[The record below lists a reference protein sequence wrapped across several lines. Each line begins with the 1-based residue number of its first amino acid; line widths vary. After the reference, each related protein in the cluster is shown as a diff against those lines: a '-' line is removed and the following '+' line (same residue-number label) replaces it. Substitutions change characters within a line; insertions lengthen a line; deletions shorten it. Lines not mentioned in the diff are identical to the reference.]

1 MNVLD
6 VKFYMSD
13 ISEYKTKDV
22 YIASTLIARGLKQ
35 YRIER
40 NGRQCFFIFSP
51 EIEDTPTGFS
61 PVTFL
66 EMEIEQYWSGNLL
79 VDPKELFN
87 AFKELKNRMY
97 VEDKQ

>member
-1 MNVLD
+1 
-6 VKFYMSD
+6 MSD

-22 YIASTLIARGLKQ
+22 YIASMLIARGYKQ

-40 NGRQCFFIFSP
+40 NGRQCFFIFYP
-51 EIEDTPTGFS
+51 EKEDVPDSFN
-61 PVTFL
+61 PVSFL
-66 EMEIEQYWSGNLL
+66 EDEVNQYWNGNLL

-97 VEDKQ
+97 VEGEQ